1 MRVFHQKTMIQDL
14 SQTLRA
20 LLDQPGLPEPL
31 ASAEIAFDRPVEQFN
46 PQTTTIDLFL
56 YDIRENLELR
66 SNESDLDIDFSSGMA
81 TLRRPALRVDCTYL
95 ITAWPV
101 GGMEIALQEH
111 QLLSQVLQLF
121 ARYPTIPEPFLQG
134 GLRGQEP
141 PLPLTISAADGL
153 KNPAEFWTA
162 LSSPLRASIAIR
174 VTLSLSSAD
183 AETLPIAIAH
193 KLSLNGEIGYQFGGQ
208 VTDAGNRPIVDA
220 TVTLVER
227 NLSVT
232 TDAEGCYRFSAVP
245 AQTYILRVK
254 RPNITDRDFPIT
266 VPPLTA
272 RQYNV
277 RV

>member
-1 MRVFHQKTMIQDL
+1 MIQDL

-31 ASAEIAFDRPVEQFN
+31 ASAEIAFDRPIEQFN

-56 YDIRENLELR
+56 YDIRENVELR
-66 SNESDLDIDFSSGMA
+66 NSESDLDIDFSRGLA
-81 TLRRPALRVDCTYL
+81 TLRRPPLRIDCTYL
-95 ITAWPV
+95 ITAWPI
-101 GGMEIALQEH
+101 GGMDVALQEH
-111 QLLSQVLQLF
+111 QLLSQVLQVF

-134 GLRGQEP
+134 SLRDQDL
-141 PLPLTISAADGL
+141 PLPLAISAADGL

-174 VTLSLSSAD
+174 VTLSLSAAE

-193 KLSLNGEIGYQFGGQ
+193 KLSLNGDIGYQIGGR
-208 VTDAGNRPIVDA
+208 VTDAGDRPIAAA
-220 TVTLVER
+220 TVVLVER
-227 NLSVT
+227 NLSAT
-232 TDAEGCYRFSAVP
+232 TDAEGCYSFGAVP
-245 AQTYILRVK
+245 ASTYTLRVR
-254 RPNITDRDFPIT
+254 RPNIADRDFPMT